1 MQPVKLLLLSISIL
15 VFFSCSMDYGD
26 LRNNNT
32 IGDDVPDSIIRDFLY
47 TSVDN
52 GNAVFRIYAAES
64 KNYSQKNE
72 TQLKKVVFQE
82 LNSKKE
88 IITQGTAEKGII
100 HTESNDAELSGSIII
115 YSADNEAE
123 ISSEYLYWKD
133 SEKML
138 SGSENGK
145 VKVLKDSGTEISGQG
160 FTGDLKTKTFR
171 FEKFVRGVY
180 HNEDN

>member
-1 MQPVKLLLLSISIL
+1 MQVNKLFLISVSVL

-26 LRNNNT
+26 IQNNNT
-32 IGDDVPDSIIRDFLY
+32 IGDNIPDSIIRDFLY

-52 GNAVFRIYAAES
+52 GNVVFRIYAVES
-64 KNYSQKNE
+64 ENYSQKNE
-72 TQLKKVVFQE
+72 NQLKKVVFQE
-82 LNSKKE
+82 LNNKKE
-88 IITQGTAEKGII
+88 IITEGTAEKGII

-123 ISSEYLYWKD
+123 ITSDYLYWKD
-133 SEKML
+133 SEKLL

-160 FTGDLKTKTFR
+160 FTGDLKTKTFS

>member
-1 MQPVKLLLLSISIL
+1 MQAGKLLLLSISVL

-26 LRNNNT
+26 IQKDNT
-32 IGDDVPDSIIRDFLY
+32 IGDSIPDSIIKDFLY

-52 GNAVFRIYAAES
+52 GNTVFRIYAEVS
-64 KNYSQKNE
+64 ENYSQKNE
-72 TQLKKVVFQE
+72 NHLKKVIFQE
-82 LNSKKE
+82 LNNQKE
-88 IITQGTAEKGII
+88 IITEGAAEQGII
-100 HTESNDAELSGSIII
+100 YTESNDAKLSGSIII

-123 ISSEYLYWKD
+123 ITSNYLYWKD
-133 SEKML
+133 SEKVL

-160 FTGDLKTKTFR
+160 FTGDLKTKTFC
-171 FEKFVRGVY
+171 FEKFVQGVY